1 MMHNFAVQAYVNY
14 MGLFGWLNWFGYL
27 TTVFLR
33 PVVMVITYGV
43 LGRFAGS
50 PEVVQN
56 YAIGIAVY
64 SMPVIIL
71 PGVAQCYTY
80 DREGGTLAF
89 FYATPANRLVSFL
102 SRPVLHYPNALFSFA
117 ATLFAAWVAVGLSFG
132 AVNWGGFTISVLVTA
147 LAVTALGQFLGPFAI
162 VFRDW
167 TNIQAIA
174 TGSLLVLT
182 GVIIP
187 VTVFPAGVQVML
199 RFLPMTNGLLAV
211 KGAFAGASLSSIGG
225 YVLQE
230 SLVALGYA
238 VLGFIGFQLFER
250 IAKQRGTLDLET
262 S

>member
-1 MMHNFAVQAYVNY
+1 MYNFLIQAYVNY

-43 LGRFAGS
+43 LGRFGGS

-71 PGVAQCYTY
+71 PGVAQCYTH

-89 FYATPANRLVSFL
+89 FYATPANRLVNFL
-102 SRPVLHYPNALFSFA
+102 SRPLLHYPNALFSFA
-117 ATLFAAWVAVGLSFG
+117 ATLFAAWMTVDLSFE
-132 AVNWGGFTISVLVTA
+132 AVNWGGFIIAVLVTA
-147 LAVTALGQFLGPFAI
+147 TAVTALGQFLGPFAI

-187 VTVFPAGVQVML
+187 VTVFPSAIQALL
-199 RFLPMTNGLLAV
+199 RVLPMTNGILAV
-211 KGAFAGASLSSIGG
+211 KGAFAGASISTISG
-225 YVLQE
+225 YVMQE
-230 SLVALGYA
+230 ALVALGYA

-250 IAKQRGTLDLET
+250 MAKQRGTLDLE
-262 S
+262 SA